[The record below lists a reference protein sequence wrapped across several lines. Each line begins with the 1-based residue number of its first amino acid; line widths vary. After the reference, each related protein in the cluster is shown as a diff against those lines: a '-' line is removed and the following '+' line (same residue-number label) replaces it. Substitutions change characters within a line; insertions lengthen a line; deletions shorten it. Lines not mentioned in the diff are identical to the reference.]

1 MLSFAR
7 RPLSA
12 AVPAGTLLGIH
23 LFQCPDAVGIVAKL
37 SECIASRGGNI
48 HSVDVF
54 VPDDNPVFYS
64 RSEFTYNPRL
74 WPRDVLHNDF
84 LTLSN
89 FFNAHRSTVRVPDL
103 DPKYK
108 ISILAS
114 KQLWQEG
121 RLPVDINCVI
131 SNHDRP
137 ADNHVRRFLD
147 RHGIPYH
154 YLPTT
159 PGNKREQEIL
169 ELIQGTDFV
178 VLARYMQIMSESFLK
193 AYGKDIIN
201 IHHGLL
207 PSFKGGHPSRQAF
220 NAGVKLI
227 GATSHFVTPELDAG
241 PIIEQM
247 VERVSHRDTLQSFVV
262 KSQNLEKQCLAEAIK
277 SYCELRVLPY
287 EPKKTVVF

>member
-1 MLSFAR
+1 VAHCF
-7 RPLSA
+7 SA
-12 AVPAGTLLGIH
+12 
-23 LFQCPDAVGIVAKL
+23 Q
-37 SECIASRGGNI
+37 
-48 HSVDVF
+48 
-54 VPDDNPVFYS
+54 
-64 RSEFTYNPRL
+64 
-74 WPRDVLHNDF
+74 
-84 LTLSN
+84 
-89 FFNAHRSTVRVPDL
+89 RSTVRVPDL

-114 KQLWQEG
+114 KQDHCLFDLLYRWQEG
-121 RLPVDINCVI
+121 RLPVDIDCVI

-137 ADNHVRRFLD
+137 QDNHVRRFLQ

-159 PGNKREQEIL
+159 SGDKSEQGIL
-169 ELIQGTDFV
+169 ELIQSTDFV
-178 VLARYMQIMSESFLK
+178 VLARYMQILSESFLK

-247 VERVSHRDTLQSFVV
+247 VFYSSHNNKPQVPS
-262 KSQNLEKQCLAEAIK
+262 
-277 SYCELRVLPY
+277 
-287 EPKKTVVF
+287 